1 MITIQYEK
9 QNRKEPL
16 TQHTKKVKMTN
27 ERNGED
33 DSDSARG
40 DRKLRRRKLRP
51 LPWSKE
57 QNKKRDDTDARLNN
71 SKQVLRHL
79 DIVAV
84 RGIHYVEYAVGQP
97 PQKVK
102 LAVSMNSDFT
112 IFRCSPNDDV
122 SMICLIAASMHIINE
137 RDIDISEC

>member
-1 MITIQYEK
+1 M
-9 QNRKEPL
+9 
-16 TQHTKKVKMTN
+16 TQHTKKVKMIN
-27 ERNGED
+27 ERNGEG

-40 DRKLRRRKLRP
+40 DWKLRRRRKVRP
-51 LPWSKE
+51 LPWPKE
-57 QNKKRDDTDARLNN
+57 QDKMIHDTDVRLDN

-84 RGIHYVEYAVGQP
+84 KGIHYVEYAFGQP

-112 IFRCSPNDDV
+112 ILRCLPTDDV
-122 SMICLIAASMHIINE
+122 SMICLIAASMHIING
-137 RDIDISEC
+137 RDISEY